1 MVCGGATL
9 MSAGG
14 GYNLS
19 EYLQMEQERQATQP
33 LATSCAFCDWSWE
46 GTVGEGLKKARA
58 HREKKHPETL
68 KLKRNRSVRT
78 LHSFRTRRM
87 DADSKDEI
95 DTERRRRAYV
105 HGVEIEDG

>member
-1 MVCGGATL
+1 

-19 EYLQMEQERQATQP
+19 EYLQAEQARQATQP
-33 LATSCAFCDWSWE
+33 LISSCAICGWSWE

-68 KLKRNRSVRT
+68 KSRRGRSVRT
-78 LHSFRTRRM
+78 LHSFRTRKMNEEDR
-87 DADSKDEI
+87 AEI
-95 DTERRRRAYV
+95 ELERSRRARL
-105 HGVEIEDG
+105 HGVEIEE